1 VKFHGGG
8 EKMGNIVFVWLS
20 TAVFL
25 LSSASGLLGQ
35 EYPDKA
41 INMVIPMAPGDG
53 LDVSGRLMAEELGKL
68 LKVPIIPMNKPGATG
83 TVGTDAVVKAKKDGY
98 TILFTNSASVIYTKI
113 LHSENVP
120 YDSFKDLT
128 PLGLAT
134 ISPVLIVVGSDAP
147 YKNFKELIEY
157 AKKNPGK
164 VRCGTPG
171 VGSVSDF
178 NVEII
183 KSLTGAE
190 ITIVPFKGASPAVT
204 ALLGGHV
211 ETIAT
216 AAGPLI
222 SHVRSGKMKGIV
234 ASSKFPEFSDIPTL
248 KQLGYQQDLLGV
260 WFAYFSPAGIP
271 TPIMGTLVSAIEKV
285 VQDSVISSKLAQLGM
300 IQEFEPPEKLL
311 TRMRE
316 EYKMVEEIAKRTGMV
331 K

>member
-1 VKFHGGG
+1 MTK
-8 EKMGNIVFVWLS
+8 IIS
-20 TAVFL
+20 L
-25 LSSASGLLGQ
+25 LLAITILFFSSASKLFGQ
-35 EYPDKA
+35 NYPDRS
-41 INMVIPMAPGDG
+41 INLIIPMAPGDG
-53 LDVSGRLMAEELGKL
+53 VDVSGRLMAEEFGKL
-68 LKVPIIPMNKPGATG
+68 LKVSIIPLNKPGATG
-83 TVGTDAVVKAKKDGY
+83 TVGTDAVVKSKKDGY
-98 TILFTNSASVIYTKI
+98 TILFTNSASIIYTKI

-134 ISPVLIVVGSDAP
+134 VSPVLVVVQSDAP
-147 YKNFKELIEY
+147 YKNFKELVEY
-157 AKKNPGK
+157 SKKNPGK

-211 ETIAT
+211 EAIAT
-216 AAGPLI
+216 AIGPLI
-222 SHVRSGKMKGIV
+222 THMRAGKMKGIV
-234 ASSKFPEFSDIPTL
+234 TSNKFPEFSDVPTL

-260 WFAYFSPAGIP
+260 WFAYFAPAGVPSQISR
-271 TPIMGTLVSAIEKV
+271 TLVSAIEKV
-285 VQDSVISSKLAQLGM
+285 VNDQSISSKLAQLGM

-311 TRMRE
+311 TRMQE
-316 EYKMVEEIAKRTGMV
+316 EYKMVEEIAKKSGMV

>member
-1 VKFHGGG
+1 MKLHWGG
-8 EKMGNIVFVWLS
+8 EKMGKIVLALLSTFVFVLGS
-20 TAVFL
+20 G
-25 LSSASGLLGQ
+25 SGLLGQ

-68 LKVPIIPMNKPGATG
+68 LKVSIIPMNKPGATG
-83 TVGTDAVVKAKKDGY
+83 AVGTDAVVKAKKDGY
-98 TILFTNSASVIYTKI
+98 TLLFTNSASIIYTKI
-113 LHSENVP
+113 LHPENVP

-134 ISPVLIVVGSDAP
+134 ISPVLIVVGGDAP

-178 NVEII
+178 NVEIV

-211 ETIAT
+211 EAIAA

-222 SHVRSGKMKGIV
+222 SHMRSGKMKGIV
-234 ASSKFPEFSDIPTL
+234 TSSTFPEFSDIPTL
-248 KQLGYQQDLLGV
+248 KQLGYPQDLLGV
-260 WFAYFSPAGIP
+260 WFAYFSPAG
-271 TPIMGTLVSAIEKV
+271 TPASITGTLVSVIEKV
-285 VQDSVISSKLAQLGM
+285 VHDPAISSKLAQLGM
-300 IQEFEPPEKLL
+300 VQEFEPPEKLL
-311 TRMRE
+311 RRMHE
-316 EYKMVEEIAKRTGMV
+316 EYKMVEEIAKRAGMV